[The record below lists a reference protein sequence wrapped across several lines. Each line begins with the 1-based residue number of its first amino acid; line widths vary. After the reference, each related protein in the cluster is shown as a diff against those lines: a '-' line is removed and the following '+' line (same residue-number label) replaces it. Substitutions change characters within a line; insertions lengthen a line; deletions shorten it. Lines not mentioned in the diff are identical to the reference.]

1 MRRARA
7 CWKTIA
13 AGLVAAVALV
23 ACSADDGPRIRLFD
37 PNAASSAPSQSPPA
51 TSPRAPISQEAARR
65 TATAPAGGHVVQA
78 GDTLYRIARRYGVP
92 TRALILRN
100 ELAPPYVLSV
110 GQRLA
115 IPAARVHTVAPGET
129 VYAVSRR
136 YGVDMSALVA
146 RNGIPPPYT
155 IRVGQ
160 RLEIPGEIAEIARVN
175 SPTAVRVQTTP
186 PPLDLENEPLDAPI
200 QPPVVQTAPQPAAPQ
215 PAAPQPAAPQTAAAQ
230 PAASPPAASPP
241 TRETVAQGAAALGTP
256 FRVTEDGFPRPPL
269 RSGEPPRR
277 SIVLSDDNRVI
288 PKPAPRAS
296 DTFLWPVEGRVI
308 SRFGPKAGGLHNDGI
323 NIAAPRG
330 APVRAAENGV
340 VVYSGSDLRGFG
352 RMVLI
357 KHADGYITAYGH
369 NSEILVQRGDQVR
382 RGQAIARVGST
393 GNVERPQLHFEIR
406 KGRRAINPQTRL
418 AA

>member
-1 MRRARA
+1 MRRAIGR
-7 CWKTIA
+7 WRTIA
-13 AGLVAAVALV
+13 AVLGAAVMLN

-37 PNAASSAPSQSPPA
+37 PSAASSASSQSPPA
-51 TSPRAPISQEAARR
+51 ASPRAPISPEAARR
-65 TATAPAGGHVVQA
+65 AATPPAGGHVVQP

-110 GQRLA
+110 GQRLT
-115 IPAARVHTVAPGET
+115 IPATRVHTVAPGET

-160 RLEIPGEIAEIARVN
+160 RLEIPGEIAQIARVN
-175 SPTAVRVQTTP
+175 SPTAVRVQTAP
-186 PPLDLENEPLDAPI
+186 PPDWLENEPLDAPS
-200 QPPVVQTAPQPAAPQ
+200 QPSTGPIATQPSAPQPV
-215 PAAPQPAAPQTAAAQ
+215 
-230 PAASPPAASPP
+230 ASPPAAAPPAVSPP
-241 TRETVAQGAAALGTP
+241 PAAAAPTPSAPTRQTVARGAP
-256 FRVTEDGFPRPPL
+256 FRLTEDGFPRPPL

-277 SIVLSDDNRVI
+277 SIVLADDNRVI

-296 DTFLWPVEGRVI
+296 DMFLWPVEGRVI

-382 RGQAIARVGST
+382 RGQAIGRVGST
-393 GNVERPQLHFEIR
+393 GNVERPQVHFQIR
-406 KGRRAINPQTRL
+406 KGRQAINPQTRL